1 MRGKL
6 ALPLVL
12 ALVGCKAQVE
22 GQSSD
27 GSVGDGSIDDDAA
40 GDAAPL
46 GPWGTPTKVTGAS
59 DPTIQEDDGTLSYS
73 QLEIVFARQNA
84 ADNGRKDLYWAS
96 RTTPQGT
103 FGTPIKLD
111 LSLTGSAEETP
122 RFSRDDLTLYFA
134 SNRGGGT
141 LDIYSITRGATGTPF
156 TGQGTTVLGVATGSL
171 EKWFAPCGN
180 NRYLVIL
187 GADVA
192 EGTLPN
198 PPTVVAS
205 LSTAD
210 TETGTFITEDC
221 LTAYWA
227 SVTGGANTIYT
238 STRISPTDPW
248 LPPTVVMDFAALGGE
263 QSDPWISPD
272 QRTFALTSDV
282 TGNQN
287 DIYISTR

>member
-12 ALVGCKAQVE
+12 AWVGCKAQVE
-22 GQSSD
+22 GQRSD
-27 GSVGDGSIDDDAA
+27 GSVEDASIDDDAA
-40 GDAAPL
+40 PDAQL
-46 GPWGTPTKVTGAS
+46 GAWGTPTKVTGAS
-59 DPTIQEDDGTLSYS
+59 DPAIQEDDGTLSYS

-84 ADNGRKDLYWAS
+84 ADNNRKDLYWAS

-103 FGTPIKLD
+103 FGMPIKLD
-111 LSLTGSAEETP
+111 LSGTGTAEETP
-122 RFSRDDLTLYFA
+122 RFSRDDMTLYFA
-134 SNRGGGT
+134 SNRGGGS
-141 LDIYSITRGATGTPF
+141 LDIYSITRTTAGTPF
-156 TGQGTTVLGVATGSL
+156 TGLGTTVAGLATGSL

-180 NRYLVIL
+180 DRYLVIL
-187 GADVA
+187 GTDVA
-192 EGTLPN
+192 EGTLPQ
-198 PPTVVAS
+198 PPTVIAS
-205 LSTAD
+205 LSTAA

-227 SVTGGANTIYT
+227 SVTSGDNAIYT
-238 STRISPTDPW
+238 STRASTTDPW
-248 LPPTVVMDFAALGGE
+248 PAPTMVMDFAALGGE

-282 TGNQN
+282 AGNQN

>member
-12 ALVGCKAQVE
+12 AWVGCKAQVE
-22 GQSSD
+22 GQSTI
-27 GSVGDGSIDDDAA
+27 DGSIDAIDDDAQP
-40 GDAAPL
+40 DALQL
-46 GPWGTPTKVTGAS
+46 GPWGTPMKVVGAS
-59 DPTIQEDDGTLSYS
+59 DPAIQEDDGTLSYS

-84 ADNGRKDLYWAS
+84 ADNNRKDLYWAS
-96 RTTPQGT
+96 RSTPTGT
-103 FGTPIKLD
+103 FGTPLLLE
-111 LSLTGSAEETP
+111 LSLIGSAEETP
-122 RFSRDDLTLYFA
+122 RFSFDDLTLYFA

-156 TGQGTTVLGVATGSL
+156 VGLGTTMPGLASGTV
-171 EKWFAPCGN
+171 EKWFAPCDN
-180 NRYLVIL
+180 NQYLVIL
-187 GADVA
+187 GPDVA
-192 EGTLPN
+192 QGTLPN

-205 LSTAD
+205 LSTD
-210 TETGTFITEDC
+210 ETETGTFITKDC

-227 SVTGGANTIYT
+227 SFASGDNAIYT
-238 STRISPTDPW
+238 STRASIADPW
-248 LPPTVVMDFAALGGE
+248 PPPTMVMDFAALGGE